1 MGLLRAPRQTVRKGI
16 RVMGPRGR
24 GNCLFWVASD
34 LPLEAFE
41 QGLYE
46 SQFKRSVSALSGNE
60 VKELADPE
68 ASDVCRGHV
77 RHVRQKPSWPSPT
90 FLDVYIWQKEGR
102 KFLLNYEMLKVSQS
116 VHLEQ

>member
-41 QGLYE
+41 RGSYE
-46 SQFKRSVSALSGNE
+46 PQFKRSVSALSGNE

-68 ASDVCRGHV
+68 ASDVCRGPV